1 MASRNSSKRNQRSSK
16 AKARRRRRAV
26 GMGGSAGAFLALGLG
41 PLATAPAAHA
51 DPFDV
56 ILDPIINSI
65 TSALPS
71 ALDPLAGLDLA
82 SLTLPAADLAG
93 TSGVGLG
100 AVDSA
105 LVLPTDAL
113 AAAGSS
119 ADPLA
124 ASGSFDPLS
133 VLGSFDPLSVLGSSD
148 PLSALGSSF
157 DPSQLFNE
165 LIYQPFET
173 VSQAWITSP
182 IGEPVDNV
190 INTAWQDV
198 TGQSSILIGN
208 GADGTITDPTGGNG
222 GLLFGDGGT
231 GWTSTVAGEDGGAG
245 GMAYNG
251 DGGMGGGGY
260 DGVAPP
266 TTTLDAATTDAS
278 APPPIV
284 EDGTDGGAG
293 GDTLFGIAGNGGA

>member
-26 GMGGSAGAFLALGLG
+26 GLGGSAGAFLALGLG

-93 TSGVGLG
+93 TSGLGLG
-100 AVDSA
+100 SVDSA
-105 LVLPTDAL
+105 LVLPTDPL
-113 AAAGSS
+113 AALGSS

-124 ASGSFDPLS
+124 ASAFGR
-133 VLGSFDPLSVLGSSD
+133 
-148 PLSALGSSF
+148 SAVGVGFGRSAVGVGFGRSCAGFGHRSLA
-157 DPSQLFNE
+157 LFNE
-165 LIYQPFET
+165 FIFQPFET

-190 INTAWQDV
+190 INTVWQDV

-208 GADGTITDPTGGNG
+208 GADGTIGATPTGGAG
-222 GLLFGDGGT
+222 GLLFGDGGN
-231 GWTSTVAGEDGGAG
+231 GWTSTVAGDPGGTG
-245 GMAYNG
+245 GMAFNG
-251 DGGMGGGGY
+251 DGGDGGAATRRCSG
-260 DGVAPP
+260 A
-266 TTTLDAATTDAS
+266 TSTLDA
-278 APPPIV
+278 PPPTPRRRQRR
-284 EDGTDGGAG
+284 GR
-293 GDTLFGIAGNGGA
+293 N

>member
-1 MASRNSSKRNQRSSK
+1 MASRNSSKRNERSSK

-26 GMGGSAGAFLALGLG
+26 GLGGSASAFLALGLG

-82 SLTLPAADLAG
+82 SLTLPATDLAG
-93 TSGVGLG
+93 TSGLGLSSL
-100 AVDSA
+100 DSA
-105 LVLPTDAL
+105 LVLPTDPL
-113 AAAGSS
+113 AALDSS

-124 ASGSFDPLS
+124 ALASA
-133 VLGSFDPLSVLGSSD
+133 D
-148 PLSALGSSF
+148 PLSALGSA
-157 DPSQLFNE
+157 DPAQVFGGIDGAQLFNE
-165 LIYQPFET
+165 FIYQPFET
-173 VSQAWITSP
+173 ISQAWITSP

-208 GADGTITDPTGGNG
+208 GADGTGPGADANGQAG
-222 GLLFGDGGT
+222 GLLFGNGGN
-231 GWTSTVAGEDGGAG
+231 GWDSTVAGQDGGAG

-251 DGGMGGGGY
+251 NGGEGGTGFTY
-260 DGVAPP
+260 TPTPP
-266 TTTLDAATTDAS
+266 TGGTTLEIATADPNA
-278 APPPIV
+278 I
-284 EDGTDGGAG
+284 DGTAGGAG
-293 GDTLFGIAGNGGA
+293 GN

>member
-133 VLGSFDPLSVLGSSD
+133 VLGSFDPLSALGSSDPLSALGSSD

-165 LIYQPFET
+165 FIYQPFET

-208 GADGTITDPTGGNG
+208 GADGTIDRSH
-222 GLLFGDGGT
+222 
-231 GWTSTVAGEDGGAG
+231 WR
-245 GMAYNG
+245 
-251 DGGMGGGGY
+251 
-260 DGVAPP
+260 
-266 TTTLDAATTDAS
+266 
-278 APPPIV
+278 
-284 EDGTDGGAG
+284 
-293 GDTLFGIAGNGGA
+293 

>member
-1 MASRNSSKRNQRSSK
+1 MYKGELAVASRSSSKRNQRSSK

-82 SLTLPAADLAG
+82 SLTLPATDLAG
-93 TSGVGLG
+93 TSGLGLSS
-100 AVDSA
+100 VDSA
-105 LVLPTDAL
+105 LVLPTD
-113 AAAGSS
+113 
-119 ADPLA
+119 PLA
-124 ASGSFDPLS
+124 A
-133 VLGSFDPLSVLGSSD
+133 LGSAD
-148 PLSALGSSF
+148 PLSALGSA
-157 DPSQLFNE
+157 DPLSALASADPLSALGSADPLSALGLGDSLSALPTQLFNQF
-165 LIYQPFET
+165 IFQPFET

-182 IGEPVDNV
+182 IGEPVDNAL
-190 INTAWQDV
+190 NTVWQDV

-208 GADGTITDPTGGNG
+208 GADGTAASPDGGAG

-245 GMAYNG
+245 
-251 DGGMGGGGY
+251 D
-260 DGVAPP
+260 
-266 TTTLDAATTDAS
+266 
-278 APPPIV
+278 
-284 EDGTDGGAG
+284 
-293 GDTLFGIAGNGGA
+293 

>member
-26 GMGGSAGAFLALGLG
+26 GLGGSASAFLALGLG

-82 SLTLPAADLAG
+82 SLTLPATDLAG
-93 TSGVGLG
+93 TSGLGLSS
-100 AVDSA
+100 VDSA
-105 LVLPTDAL
+105 LALPTDPL
-113 AAAGSS
+113 AALDSS

-124 ASGSFDPLS
+124 ALASA
-133 VLGSFDPLSVLGSSD
+133 D
-148 PLSALGSSF
+148 PLSALGSA
-157 DPSQLFNE
+157 DPAQVFGGIDPTQLFNE
-165 LIYQPFET
+165 FIYQPFET
-173 VSQAWITSP
+173 ISQAWITSP
-182 IGEPVDNV
+182 IGEPVDNA

-208 GADGTITDPTGGNG
+208 GADGT
-222 GLLFGDGGT
+222 
-231 GWTSTVAGEDGGAG
+231 
-245 GMAYNG
+245 
-251 DGGMGGGGY
+251 
-260 DGVAPP
+260 
-266 TTTLDAATTDAS
+266 AS
-278 APPPIV
+278 RPRWRCWRV
-284 EDGTDGGAG
+284 VVRRRRERLGQHCSR
-293 GDTLFGIAGNGGA
+293 